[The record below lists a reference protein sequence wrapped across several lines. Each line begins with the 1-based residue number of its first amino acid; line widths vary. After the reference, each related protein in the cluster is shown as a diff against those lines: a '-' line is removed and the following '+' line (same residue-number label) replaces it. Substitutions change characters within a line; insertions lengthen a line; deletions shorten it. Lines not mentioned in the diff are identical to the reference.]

1 MSAALFA
8 SVKELT
14 ARVNALEE
22 KLSSVPQPVLT
33 QEQQINL
40 SHQRQTLKL
49 NLKHSKK
56 PSA

>member
-22 KLSSVPQPVLT
+22 KLAAQPQPVLT
-33 QEQQINL
+33 PDQQHNL
-40 SHQRQTLKL
+40 ANQRNTLRL
-49 NLKHSKK
+49 NLKNAKR
-56 PSA
+56 

>member
-22 KLSSVPQPVLT
+22 KLAGQPQPILT
-33 QEQQINL
+33 QEQQVNL

-49 NLKHSKK
+49 NMKHAKK
-56 PSA
+56 PA